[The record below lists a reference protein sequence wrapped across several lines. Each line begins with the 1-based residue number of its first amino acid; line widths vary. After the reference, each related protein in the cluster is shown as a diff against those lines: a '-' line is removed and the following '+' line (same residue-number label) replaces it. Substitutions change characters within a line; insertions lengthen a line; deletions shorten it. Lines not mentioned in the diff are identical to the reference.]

1 MLLNQAHFIILG
13 IVLLLA
19 LCLTFAIWETG
30 VVLKKK
36 VQAGKMT
43 VSRAQFLLGLPGLL
57 TALVL
62 PGIVLGAN
70 RGKWFGFEMSM
81 MGALFAIMGALIF
94 GMLIQLAS
102 YLIFG
107 VVVSA
112 KSSKTA
118 AKTPDAPSSQA

>member
-1 MLLNQAHFIILG
+1 MPLTQAHFIILG

-19 LCLTFAIWETG
+19 LCLTFATWETG

-36 VQAGKMT
+36 VQAGKLT
-43 VSRAQFLLGLPGLL
+43 VSRAQLLLGLPGLL
-57 TALVL
+57 TSLVL

-94 GMLIQLAS
+94 GMAIQLAA
-102 YLIFG
+102 YLVFS
-107 VVVSA
+107 VVVSD
-112 KSSKTA
+112 KSPKTA
-118 AKTPDAPSSQA
+118 PKTPDVPSPQA

>member
-1 MLLNQAHFIILG
+1 MPLTQAHFIILG

-57 TALVL
+57 TSLVL

-81 MGALFAIMGALIF
+81 MGALFAIMGALVF
-94 GMLIQLAS
+94 GMIIQLAA

-107 VVVSA
+107 VTVSA
-112 KSSKTA
+112 GSSKTA
-118 AKTPDAPSSQA
+118 ARTPDAPSPQA

>member
-1 MLLNQAHFIILG
+1 MPLTQAHFIILG

-36 VQAGKMT
+36 VQAGKLT
-43 VSRAQFLLGLPGLL
+43 VSRAQLLLGLPGLL
-57 TALVL
+57 TSLVL

-94 GMLIQLAS
+94 GMVIQLAA

-107 VVVSA
+107 VAASV

-118 AKTPDAPSSQA
+118 AKTPDVPSSQA

>member
-1 MLLNQAHFIILG
+1 MLLTQAHFIILG

-19 LCLTFAIWETG
+19 LCLTFGIWETG

-36 VQAGKMT
+36 VLAGKLT

-57 TALVL
+57 TSLVL

-70 RGKWFGFEMSM
+70 RGKWFGFEMNM

-94 GMLIQLAS
+94 GMVIQLAS
-102 YLIFG
+102 YLIFSVAVSG
-107 VVVSA
+107 QSA
-112 KSSKTA
+112 KTA
-118 AKTPDAPSSQA
+118 TKAPDAPSP